1 MRPEK
6 RRSAQSLLKCLPA
19 VGDFWHCQGYRRP
32 RTVIPMEAIV
42 TIASYA
48 AMICPVALIG
58 LLWRW
63 AKRAD
68 KVETETLMPTRG
80 SPERRQK

>member
-1 MRPEK
+1 VSRAFASGEDDGW
-6 RRSAQSLLKCLPA
+6 LLVTFGTA
-19 VGDFWHCQGYRRP
+19 RGVAGRVTF
-32 RTVIPMEAIV
+32 IPMEAIV